1 MLRKY
6 YTTKINEFLRTCN
19 VLPFSCTHIQLCGE
33 TSSKYY
39 KMRLICVIFGIDFD
53 LRFQIDL
60 DTIDVTN
67 LNRQFLFQKCHVG
80 MSKSKVARESCLT
93 FVPDA
98 KVEAIHDSIMIPEYG
113 VTFFKKFQMVSRLKI
128 FFIHEQLHFICD

>member
-1 MLRKY
+1 
-6 YTTKINEFLRTCN
+6 
-19 VLPFSCTHIQLCGE
+19 
-33 TSSKYY
+33 
-39 KMRLICVIFGIDFD
+39 MRLIYVIFGIDFD

-80 MSKSKVARESCLT
+80 MSKSKVARESCLS

-98 KVEAIHDSIMIPEYG
+98 KIEAIHDSIMIPEYG
-113 VTFFKKFQMVSRLKI
+113 VTFFKKFQMVSRLNI
-128 FFIHEQLHFICD
+128 FFHP

>member
-1 MLRKY
+1 MK
-6 YTTKINEFLRTCN
+6 
-19 VLPFSCTHIQLCGE
+19 
-33 TSSKYY
+33 
-39 KMRLICVIFGIDFD
+39 LIRVYLDLFGIDFD

-113 VTFFKKFQMVSRLKI
+113 VTFFKKFQMVSRLLCDIVHSKVS
-128 FFIHEQLHFICD
+128 FFVKFSA